1 VPDPAFTTT
10 LTTTLASTPLGTSR
24 TAAARDA
31 AILSVGVE
39 LPEGVL
45 TTAELAERL
54 DLSEE
59 WIMSRTG
66 IRERRRA
73 APDERL
79 SDFAARAG
87 ARAYL

>member
-1 VPDPAFTTT
+1 VPEPT
-10 LTTTLASTPLGTSR
+10 LTATATPLRASLPAT
-24 TAAARDA
+24 ARDA

-79 SDFAARAG
+79 SG
-87 ARAYL
+87 APVSMPPTLTSCSWPP